1 MQKKDN
7 DLFNDENNKNNENR
21 KDKKKKEKDINKKN
35 NFSKTFISSVSDFT
49 QSIPKIEVESGRDY
63 KRKKEQSMTEREK
76 RRYKKRKQKRK
87 RIIIFT
93 IFCISLV
100 SVFGIYTVWNTFQ
113 ETSIFDKNKLMS
125 TEKSI
130 MVDANG
136 ETYYSY
142 GSDESGTR
150 ENVQYSDIPQI
161 LVDAVIATEDS
172 RFFVNN
178 GFDLPRI
185 VKALA
190 TNIVKGHISSGGST
204 ITQQLIKKS
213 YYPNAEQTYKR
224 KMGEVILATQATREM
239 TKEEIITSYLNKIY
253 FGKSTQSI
261 GIQSA
266 CKYYFNK
273 SVNELTLPE
282 AAMIAGVLNAP
293 SAYDPYYNLSLCK
306 KRRNTVLHLM
316 VKHGF
321 ITQKEADAAKS
332 VTIESLLN
340 KGTFDTGY
348 SGSYKDYI
356 SIVDE
361 EVEKLTG
368 LNPKKTELVIHTYL
382 DKDLQNYCYQKAQY
396 NSDAFPD
403 NSMEVG
409 AAIQESKTGRLTAV
423 IGGRNTELFGSN
435 RATEKQQPGSSF
447 KPIIDY
453 GMAFEYLGWNT
464 NHIVEDKPFSKGN
477 WNPKNHDNSLHGS
490 MSISEALKQ
499 SWNLPA
505 IWALNDVVNS
515 VGWAPVFKTL
525 ENYGVDMSKE
535 KENLTL
541 SIGGWAYGVSPV
553 EASNAYSTIVNN
565 GKNIQSHTISY
576 IEVVATGEIINI
588 DEYLNSK
595 SIQAIKEET
604 AQKIRS
610 VMFEYAGQGSYSLI
624 SDLPETA
631 AKTGT
636 TNNSRDIWM
645 DSYNPDYC
653 VSVWTGYKDHSS
665 MAGKSKYGHQL
676 MHDLQKYALDHNGG
690 LQNAY

>member
-1 MQKKDN
+1 MSN
-7 DLFNDENNKNNENR
+7 DLNNKDEKNEKNENFEKNGER
-21 KDKKKKEKDINKKN
+21 KND
-35 NFSKTFISSVSDFT
+35 FSHTFASSFHDFT
-49 QSIPKIEVESGRDY
+49 QSIPKIEIESS
-63 KRKKEQSMTEREK
+63 KKNKERKKSKIETSEREK
-76 RRYKKRKQKRK
+76 RRYLKKKKKRKRL
-87 RIIIFT
+87 IISIIGCLTIVSIF
-93 IFCISLV
+93 
-100 SVFGIYTVWNTFQ
+100 GMYGVWNTFQ
-113 ETSIFDKNKLMS
+113 ETSVFDKNKLLS
-125 TEKSI
+125 TEKSV
-130 MVDANG
+130 MVDTNG

-150 ENVQYSDIPQI
+150 ENVQYSDIPQV

-185 VKALA
+185 IKALA

-204 ITQQLIKKS
+204 ITQQLIKNA
-213 YYPNAEQTYKR
+213 YYPEPEQTYKR
-224 KMGEVILATQATREM
+224 KIGEVILATQATKEM
-239 TKEEIITSYLNKIY
+239 SKEDIITSYLNKIY

-261 GIQSA
+261 GVQSA
-266 CKYYFNK
+266 SKYYFNK
-273 SVNELTLPE
+273 SVSELTLPE
-282 AAMIAGVLNAP
+282 AAMLAGVLNAP
-293 SAYDPYYNLSLCK
+293 SAYDPYYNLELCE
-306 KRRNTVLHLM
+306 KRRNTVLYLM

-332 VTIESLLN
+332 VSVQSLLH
-340 KGTFDTGY
+340 KGTLDTGY
-348 SGSYKDYI
+348 SESYKDYI
-356 SIVDE
+356 TIVNE

-396 NSDAFPD
+396 NSNAFPD

-409 AAIQESKTGRLTAV
+409 AAVQESKTGRLTAV

-435 RATEKQQPGSSF
+435 RAIEKQQPGSSF

-453 GMAFEYLGWNT
+453 GMAFEYLDWQT
-464 NHIVEDKPFSKGN
+464 DHIVEDKPFSKGN

-490 MSISEALKQ
+490 MSIAEALKQ

-505 IWALNDVVNS
+505 IWTLNDVVNS
-515 VGWAPVFKTL
+515 VGWEPVFKTL
-525 ENYGVDMSKE
+525 EKYGVDMSKE

-541 SIGGWAYGVSPV
+541 AIGGWAYGVSPV
-553 EASNAYSTIVNN
+553 EASNAYSTIANN

-576 IEVVATGEIINI
+576 IEVVATGEIINV

-595 SIQAIKEET
+595 STQAIKEET

-610 VMFEYAGQGSYSLI
+610 VMLEYAGQGSYSLI

-636 TNNSRDIWM
+636 TNDSRDIWM

-653 VSVWTGYKDHSS
+653 VSVWIGYKDHSS
-665 MAGKSKYGHQL
+665 MGGKSKYGHQL

-690 LQNAY
+690 LQNSY

>member
-1 MQKKDN
+1 MVD
-7 DLFNDENNKNNENR
+7 NNKKQNE
-21 KDKKKKEKDINKKN
+21 EKNEENKKN
-35 NFSKTFISSVSDFT
+35 NDFSHTFTSTFLDFT
-49 QSIPKIEVESGRDY
+49 QSIPKIEIESNKESKERK
-63 KRKKEQSMTEREK
+63 KRKIGMSEREK
-76 RRYKKRKQKRK
+76 RRYLKKKKKRKRL
-87 RIIIFT
+87 ILSIVGCLTIASIF
-93 IFCISLV
+93 
-100 SVFGIYTVWNTFQ
+100 GMYGVWNTFQ
-113 ETSIFDKNKLMS
+113 ETSIFDKNKLLS
-125 TEKSI
+125 AEKSI

-150 ENVQYSDIPQI
+150 ENVKYSDIPQV

-190 TNIVKGHISSGGST
+190 TNVVKGHISSGGST
-204 ITQQLIKKS
+204 ITQQLIKNA
-213 YYPNAEQTYKR
+213 YYPEAEQSYKR
-224 KMGEVILATQATREM
+224 KIGEVILATQATREM
-239 TKEEIITSYLNKIY
+239 SKEDIITSYLNKIY
-253 FGKSTQSI
+253 FGKSAQSI

-266 CKYYFNK
+266 SKYYFNK
-273 SVNELTLPE
+273 SVSELTLPE
-282 AAMIAGVLNAP
+282 AAMLAGVLNAP
-293 SAYDPYYNLSLCK
+293 SAYDPYYNLELCE
-306 KRRNTVLHLM
+306 KRRNTVLYLM

-332 VTIESLLN
+332 VSVQSLLN
-340 KGTFDTGY
+340 KGTLDTGY
-348 SGSYKDYI
+348 SESYKDYI
-356 SIVDE
+356 TIVDE

-453 GMAFEYLGWNT
+453 GMAFEYLDWQT
-464 NHIVEDKPFSKGN
+464 DHIVEDKPFSKGN

-490 MSISEALKQ
+490 MSIAEALKQ

-505 IWALNDVVNS
+505 IWTLNDVVNS
-515 VGWAPVFKTL
+515 VGWDPVFKTL
-525 ENYGVDMSKE
+525 EKYGVDMSKE

-541 SIGGWAYGVSPV
+541 AIGGWTYGVSPV
-553 EASNAYSTIVNN
+553 EASNAYSTIANN

-595 SIQAIKEET
+595 STQAIKEET

-610 VMFEYAGQGSYSLI
+610 VMLEYAGQGSYSLT

-653 VSVWTGYKDHSS
+653 ISVWTGYKDHSS
-665 MAGKSKYGHQL
+665 MSGKSKYGHQL

-690 LQNAY
+690 LQNSY

>member
-1 MQKKDN
+1 MVD
-7 DLFNDENNKNNENR
+7 NNKKQNE
-21 KDKKKKEKDINKKN
+21 ENKKN
-35 NFSKTFISSVSDFT
+35 NDFSHTFTSTFLDFT
-49 QSIPKIEVESGRDY
+49 QSIPKIEIESNKESKERK
-63 KRKKEQSMTEREK
+63 KRKIEMSEREK
-76 RRYKKRKQKRK
+76 RRYLKKKRKRK
-87 RIIIFT
+87 RIILSIIGCIT
-93 IFCISLV
+93 IV
-100 SVFGIYTVWNTFQ
+100 SVFGIYGVWNTFQ
-113 ETSIFDKNKLMS
+113 ETSIFDKNKLLS
-125 TEKSI
+125 TEKSV
-130 MVDANG
+130 MVNANG

-150 ENVQYSDIPQI
+150 ENVKYSDIPQV

-190 TNIVKGHISSGGST
+190 TNVVKGHISSGGST
-204 ITQQLIKKS
+204 ITQQLIKNA
-213 YYPNAEQTYKR
+213 YYPEAEQSYKR
-224 KMGEVILATQATREM
+224 KIGEVILATQATREM
-239 TKEEIITSYLNKIY
+239 SKEDIITSYLNKIY
-253 FGKSTQSI
+253 FGKSAQSI

-266 CKYYFNK
+266 SKYYFNK
-273 SVNELTLPE
+273 SVSELTLPE
-282 AAMIAGVLNAP
+282 AAMLAGVLNAP
-293 SAYDPYYNLSLCK
+293 SAYDPYYNLELCE
-306 KRRNTVLHLM
+306 KRRNTVLYLM

-332 VTIESLLN
+332 VSVQSLLN
-340 KGTFDTGY
+340 KGTLDTGY
-348 SGSYKDYI
+348 SESYKDYI
-356 SIVDE
+356 TIVDE

-453 GMAFEYLGWNT
+453 GLAFEYLDWQT
-464 NHIVEDKPFSKGN
+464 DHIVEDKPFSKGN

-490 MSISEALKQ
+490 MSIAEALKQ

-505 IWALNDVVNS
+505 IWTLNDVVNS
-515 VGWAPVFKTL
+515 AGWDPVFKTL
-525 ENYGVDMSKE
+525 EKYGVDMSKE

-541 SIGGWAYGVSPV
+541 AIGGWAYGVSPV
-553 EASNAYSTIVNN
+553 EASNAYSTIANN

-595 SIQAIKEET
+595 STQAIKEET

-610 VMFEYAGQGSYSLI
+610 VMLEYAGQGSYSLI

-665 MAGKSKYGHQL
+665 MSGKSKHGHQL

-690 LQNAY
+690 LQNSY

>member
-1 MQKKDN
+1 MSD
-7 DLFNDENNKNNENR
+7 DLNNKDENNGNSGKDGKIGKDNERKN
-21 KDKKKKEKDINKKN
+21 DL
-35 NFSKTFISSVSDFT
+35 SHTFTASFHDFT
-49 QSIPKIEVESGRDY
+49 QSIPKIEIESSKENKERK
-63 KRKKEQSMTEREK
+63 KRKIEMSEREK
-76 RRYKKRKQKRK
+76 RRYLKKKKKRKRL
-87 RIIIFT
+87 IISIIGCLT
-93 IFCISLV
+93 IV
-100 SVFGIYTVWNTFQ
+100 SVFGMYGVWNTFQ
-113 ETSIFDKNKLMS
+113 ETSIFDKNKLLS
-125 TEKSI
+125 TEKSV

-150 ENVQYSDIPQI
+150 ENVQYSDIPQV

-190 TNIVKGHISSGGST
+190 TNVVKGHISSGGST
-204 ITQQLIKKS
+204 ITQQLIKNA
-213 YYPNAEQTYKR
+213 YYPEAEQSYKR
-224 KMGEVILATQATREM
+224 KIGEVILATQATKEM
-239 TKEEIITSYLNKIY
+239 SKEDIITSYLNKIY

-261 GIQSA
+261 GVQSA
-266 CKYYFNK
+266 SKYYFNK
-273 SVNELTLPE
+273 SVSELTLPE
-282 AAMIAGVLNAP
+282 ATMLAGVLNAP
-293 SAYDPYYNLSLCK
+293 SAYDPYYNLELCE
-306 KRRNTVLHLM
+306 KRRNTVLYLM

-332 VTIESLLN
+332 ISVQSLLH
-340 KGTFDTGY
+340 KGTLDTGY
-348 SGSYKDYI
+348 SESYKDYI
-356 SIVDE
+356 TIVDE

-396 NSDAFPD
+396 NSNAFPD

-453 GMAFEYLGWNT
+453 GMAFEYLDWQT
-464 NHIVEDKPFSKGN
+464 DHIVEDKPFSKGN

-490 MSISEALKQ
+490 MSVAEALKQ

-505 IWALNDVVNS
+505 IWTLNDVVNS
-515 VGWAPVFKTL
+515 VGWEPVFKTL
-525 ENYGVDMSKE
+525 EKYGVDMSKE

-541 SIGGWAYGVSPV
+541 AIGGWAYGVSPV
-553 EASNAYSTIVNN
+553 EASNAYSTIANN

-576 IEVVATGEIINI
+576 IEVEATGEIINI

-595 SIQAIKEET
+595 STQAIKEET

-610 VMFEYAGQGSYSLI
+610 VMLEYAGQGSYSLI

-636 TNNSRDIWM
+636 TNDSRDIWM

-665 MAGKSKYGHQL
+665 MGGKSKYGHQL

-690 LQNAY
+690 LQNSY